1 MGTILETR
9 EIKVHGHKY
18 STTGVFGH
26 KGKKKK
32 RKANTLG
39 PSDRYTYGHQARA
52 KPNACTQKIATRLRM
67 GKGRRWL
74 KTAWTPPLK
83 FQVGST

>member
-32 RKANTLG
+32 GKPTRWVHQIDIPMGTRLG
-39 PSDRYTYGHQARA
+39 PNQMLA
-52 KPNACTQKIATRLRM
+52 LR
-67 GKGRRWL
+67 K
-74 KTAWTPPLK
+74 
-83 FQVGST
+83 